1 MGKLTLY
8 SYFQSSAAWRV
19 RIALHFKGLN
29 FEYKPVNLVSSGQH
43 EASYSDVNPMKQVPT
58 LVTEF
63 GEQIGQSMAIF
74 LWLDRHSRVNP
85 MFPDDFTQMSKII
98 QFCEN
103 INSGIHPLQNLN
115 VRQELE
121 RKYKFTPEAVSGWCA
136 YWIARGFESCE
147 KSLKRSAGKYCFG
160 DEITAADMYLVPQVY
175 NARRFKVDL
184 TPFPT
189 IVRIDALASNVE
201 AFKKAHPSVQ
211 PDSPIP

>member
-8 SYFQSSAAWRV
+8 SYYQSSAAYRV
-19 RIALHFKGLN
+19 RIALHHKGLN
-29 FEYKPVNLVSSGQH
+29 FDYKAINLVSSGQH
-43 EASYSDVNPMKQVPT
+43 EASYFEVNAMKQVPT
-58 LVTEF
+58 LVTED
-63 GEQIGQSMAIF
+63 GDHLGQSMAIF

-85 MFPDDFTQMSKII
+85 LFPEDAFEMSRVV

-103 INSGIHPLQNLN
+103 INSGIHPVQNLN

-121 RKYKFTPEAVSGWCA
+121 KRFKAGPDAVSDWCA

-147 KSLKRSAGKYCFG
+147 KFLKKSAGKFCFG
-160 DEITAADMYLVPQVY
+160 DHVSAADMFLVPQVF

-189 IVRIDALASNVE
+189 IVRVDTTASVLE

-211 PDSPIP
+211 PDAPKS